1 MMSRILGP
9 LAAVVLA
16 AGPLAAQ
23 AAKPAESGADAA
35 ATITAS
41 DIARHVGILAHD
53 SMLGRDTPSRGLE
66 LTAQYVADQFSRF
79 GLRPGGDDGSW
90 LQRYPI
96 TRRRLELA
104 TSKVL
109 LKAGATSITAPL
121 DRAARFVTGD
131 IPSIPVGGATVLV
144 GGAVTPDAVSRMKLR
159 DKVVLYVHDYSKPIP
174 ANAAQ
179 VARAIRVSKPSA
191 IVAISNVDSATF
203 AARVPRR
210 APQRVGM
217 DLRLNSPP
225 SVEVSESVIAAVL
238 RAAGVDLAEV
248 RRSGVPVARELPGV
262 TVTVDLKETVTD
274 SLSAPNTI
282 GIVEGSDPAL
292 RDEYVVFS
300 AHMDHIGITPGPR
313 DSINNGADDNASGTA
328 GVIELAEAFSRPGA
342 RPKRSIIFLTV
353 SGEEKGLWGSRYF
366 SEHPTVPLEQLVA
379 NINLDMLGRNWAD
392 TIVAI
397 GKEHSDL
404 GATLERVNAAHP
416 ELRMVA
422 IDDRWPEERFYF
434 RSDHYNFARKGV
446 PAIFFFNGVH
456 EDYHRV
462 TDAPEKIDSEKE
474 SRIVKLLF
482 YLGQEIGNAPQRPAW
497 NPESRRLIVEE

>member
-1 MMSRILGP
+1 MTAHTLG
-9 LAAVVLA
+9 LLGAFVLA

-23 AAKPAESGADAA
+23 AAEPAGPADAA

-41 DIARHVGILAHD
+41 DVARRIGILAHD

-66 LTAQYVADQFSRF
+66 LTAQYVADQFRRF
-79 GLRPGGDDGSW
+79 GLRPGGENGGW

-96 TRRRLELA
+96 TRRRLEPASSRVVLEMGGTSA
-104 TSKVL
+104 T
-109 LKAGATSITAPL
+109 AGL
-121 DRAARFVTGD
+121 DRAARFVSGD
-131 IPSIPVGGATVLV
+131 IPGEPLRGPAVLV
-144 GGAVTPDAVSRMKLR
+144 GGAVTPEAVSGMMLR
-159 DKVVLYVHDYSKPIP
+159 DRIVLYVHDYTKPIS
-174 ANAAQ
+174 ARAAQ
-179 VARAIRVSKPSA
+179 VARAIRLSKPKA
-191 IVAISNVDSATF
+191 IVAISNLDSAAF
-203 AARVPRR
+203 AARVPKA
-210 APQRVGM
+210 APERFGM

-225 SVEVSESVIAAVL
+225 SVEVSEAVVAPVL
-238 RAAGVDLAEV
+238 RAARVSLAEV
-248 RRSGVPVARELPGV
+248 RKSAGPVVRELPGLTA
-262 TVTVDLKETVTD
+262 TVVLKETITD

-282 GIVEGSDPAL
+282 GILEGSDPAL
-292 RDEYVVFS
+292 RDEYLVFS
-300 AHMDHIGITPGPR
+300 AHMDHVGVTPGAR

-342 RPKRSIIFLTV
+342 RPRRSVMFLTV

-366 SEHPTVPLEQLVA
+366 SEHPTVPLGQIVA
-379 NINLDMLGRNWAD
+379 NVNLDMLGRNWAD

-404 GATLERVNAAHP
+404 GATLARVNAAHP

-422 IDDRWPEERFYF
+422 VDDRWPEERFYF

-446 PAIFFFNGVH
+446 PALFFFNGVH

-462 TDAPEKIDSEKE
+462 TDSPDKINSEKE
-474 SRIVKLLF
+474 SRILKLLY

-497 NPESRRLIVEE
+497 DPESRRLIVEE

>member
-1 MMSRILGP
+1 MTARALGLQAA
-9 LAAVVLA
+9 LALA

-23 AAKPAESGADAA
+23 AAEPAGPADAA

-41 DIARHVGILAHD
+41 DVARRIGIVAHD

-66 LTAQYVADQFSRF
+66 LTAKYVADQFRRF
-79 GLRPGGDDGSW
+79 GLRPGGENGGW

-96 TRRRLELA
+96 TRRRLEPASSRVVLKMGGISA
-104 TSKVL
+104 T
-109 LKAGATSITAPL
+109 AGL
-121 DRAARFVTGD
+121 DRTARFVTGD
-131 IPSIPVGGATVLV
+131 IPHEPVSGPVVLV
-144 GGAVTPDAVSRMKLR
+144 GGTVTPDAVSEMQLR
-159 DKVVLYVHDYSKPIP
+159 DKVVLFVHDYSKPIP
-174 ANAAQ
+174 GNAVQ
-179 VARAIRVSKPSA
+179 VARAIRLAKPKA
-191 IVAISNVDSATF
+191 IVAISNVDSAAF
-203 AARVPRR
+203 AARVPKVVPERY
-210 APQRVGM
+210 GM

-225 SVEVSESVIAAVL
+225 SVEVSEAVVAPVL
-238 RAAGVDLAEV
+238 RAARVSLAEV
-248 RRSGVPVARELPGV
+248 RKSAAPVGRELPGLSA
-262 TVTVDLKETVTD
+262 TVALKETITD

-292 RDEYVVFS
+292 RDEYLVFS
-300 AHMDHIGITPGPR
+300 AHMDHIGVTPGPR

-342 RPKRSIIFLTV
+342 RPRRSVIFLTV

-366 SEHPTVPLEQLVA
+366 SEHPTVPLGQIVA
-379 NINLDMLGRNWAD
+379 DINLDMLGRNWAD

-416 ELRMVA
+416 ELRMAAV
-422 IDDRWPEERFYF
+422 DDRWPEERFYF

-446 PAIFFFNGVH
+446 PVLFFFNGVH

-462 TDAPEKIDSEKE
+462 TDSPDKINSEKE
-474 SRIVKLLF
+474 SRILKLLY
-482 YLGQEIGNAPQRPAW
+482 YLGQEVGNAAQRPEWDA
-497 NPESRRLIVEE
+497 ESRRLIVEE